1 VLYGLVNWTE
11 LDQSTVP
18 LVAAGTVLF
27 GSAGALIMTVGA
39 LFSVAGSDESGM
51 LGSARLAYAMAI
63 DGLFPRIFA
72 EIHPRYG
79 TPYVVLIVQGVLAFV
94 LSNIGNLSGLI
105 SFAVLNLAFSFLLT
119 CFALIV
125 LRSDRAE
132 NLRGQH
138 LLPLAGIGICLF
150 LLSSTT
156 TFDKVAGV
164 LVILA
169 GIPVYLFYSP
179 KEEFRHLKTFFL
191 SEEAVFLRRLE
202 AKETYLANLL
212 GLARTVFRR
221 ARQLRA
227 RG

>member
-1 VLYGLVNWTE
+1 LVI
-11 LDQSTVP
+11 
-18 LVAAGTVLF
+18 AGTALF

-72 EIHPRYG
+72 RLHPRYD
-79 TPYVVLIVQGVLAFV
+79 TPYMILIAQGAIAFV
-94 LSNIGNLSGLI
+94 LSNVGNLSGLI

-125 LRSDRAE
+125 LRSDGAT

-138 LLPLAGIGICLF
+138 LLPLVGIGICLF
-150 LLSSTT
+150 LISSTT
-156 TFDKVAGV
+156 TFDKIVGS

-169 GIPVYLFYSP
+169 GIPVYLFFSP
-179 KEEFRHLKTFFL
+179 KDDMRHLKALFL
-191 SEEAVFLRRLE
+191 SEEAVLVRRLE
-202 AKETYLANLL
+202 AREVYLANFLTLVRSVYRGIGRLL
-212 GLARTVFRR
+212 SREPEKR
-221 ARQLRA
+221 
-227 RG
+227 